1 MLKGAFFALFVCGGA
16 TQKPEFQPPRLEKKR
31 ETSSPSQKGQKK
43 TQHHPAVSYKKKFI
57 LVSNELSSSPP
68 SPHKIKGKR
77 HASSPSNDDDDVDS
91 RDLQMLLLLC
101 VVVGVGVLSVFFED

>member
-16 TQKPEFQPPRLEKKR
+16 TQKPEFQPRLEKR

-43 TQHHPAVSYKKKFI
+43 TQQHAFLIKKFYFG
-57 LVSNELSSSPP
+57 NELSSSPP

-101 VVVGVGVLSVFFED
+101 VVVGVGVFSVFFED

>member
-1 MLKGAFFALFVCGGA
+1 MLGAFFALFVCGGA
-16 TQKPEFQPPRLEKKR
+16 TQKPEFQPRLEKR

-43 TQHHPAVSYKKKFI
+43 TQQRVSYKKFYFG
-57 LVSNELSSSPP
+57 NELSSSPP

-91 RDLQMLLLLC
+91 RDLQMLLLC
-101 VVVGVGVLSVFFED
+101 VGVGVGVVVFSVFFED